1 MSLPHLHDAFGE
13 LIYAVA
19 LADGHIQAEE
29 TAKLKELLANHPWG
43 KDIQW
48 SFDYETRKGRD
59 VRAAYD
65 KALQV
70 LQDHGP
76 DPEYAFLVEVV
87 NAVAEASD
95 GVDAEEKAVIDGFQ
109 QSLYQHFLNYMEEH
123 ELLE

>member
-1 MSLPHLHDAFGE
+1 MSPAQLHDAFGE

-43 KDIQW
+43 KDIQC

-59 VRAAYD
+59 VREAYD
-65 KALQV
+65 KALLV
-70 LQDHGP
+70 LKDHGP

-87 NAVAEASD
+87 NAIAEASG
-95 GVDAEEKAVIDGFQ
+95 GVDAKEKAMIDGFQ
-109 QSLYQHFLNYMEEH
+109 ESLYQHFLDYMDEH
-123 ELLE
+123 RLIE